1 MIRGFQS
8 FSHLE
13 EHRADERH
21 FPVDWS
27 AAEDV
32 SSSERQRNVLDH
44 LSQELEVLDVAH
56 EVQRVVD
63 SAQRNE
69 NVLKDRQLSNLPT
82 NSHQLTMRLLS
93 AEFGR

>member
-1 MIRGFQS
+1 MIGGFQAS
-8 FSHLE
+8 THLE

-32 SSSERQRNVLDH
+32 PRSEWQRNMLDH

-63 SAQRNE
+63 GAQRNE
-69 NVLKDRQLSNLPT
+69 NVLKRSSTIKSPRQIST
-82 NSHQLTMRLLS
+82 NSP
-93 AEFGR
+93 